1 MKILLASL
9 SLCIASNLFSQTI
22 NNNPKSTTF
31 ALYSDT
37 LEYDLNKFTAEYAVE
52 ISTWPQERKE
62 WYNKTFAYT
71 RGNIRIP
78 KEPIVPA
85 KWKE

>member
-9 SLCIASNLFSQTI
+9 SLCAASNLFSQTI
-22 NNNPKSTTF
+22 NNNPQPISV
-31 ALYSDT
+31 AQYSDT
-37 LEYDLNKFTAEYAVE
+37 MEYDLNKFTAEYAVE
-52 ISTWPQERKE
+52 ISTWTQERKE
-62 WYNKTFAYT
+62 WFNSFAYT

-78 KEPIVPA
+78 KEPIVPP

>member
-9 SLCIASNLFSQTI
+9 SFCIASNLFSQTI
-22 NNNPKSTTF
+22 NNNPQPISV
-31 ALYSDT
+31 AQYSDT
-37 LEYDLNKFTAEYAVE
+37 MEYDLNKFTAEYAVE
-52 ISTWPQERKE
+52 ISTWTQERKE
-62 WYNKTFAYT
+62 WFNSFAYT

-78 KEPIVPA
+78 KEPIVPP

>member
-9 SLCIASNLFSQTI
+9 SFCIASNLFSQSI
-22 NNNPKSTTF
+22 NNNPQPISV
-31 ALYSDT
+31 AQYSDT
-37 LEYDLNKFTAEYAVE
+37 MEYDLNKFTAEYAVE
-52 ISTWPQERKE
+52 ISTWTQERKE
-62 WYNKTFAYT
+62 WFNSFAYT

-78 KEPIVPA
+78 KEPIVPP

>member
-22 NNNPKSTTF
+22 NNNPQPTSV
-31 ALYSDT
+31 AQYSDT
-37 LEYDLNKFTAEYAVE
+37 LEYDLNKFTSEYAVE
-52 ISTWPQERKE
+52 ISTWPQEKKD
-62 WYNKTFAYT
+62 WFNTFAYT

-78 KEPIVPA
+78 KEPIVAP